1 MSDGDGGPLRPKRLS
16 CSLGTEFTLEPGKT
30 DVVCVDLEGEW
41 SMESKVVR
49 HPDFDNKDLEFIK
62 GEVGEGGDHLNVTFK
77 NLGEETVTIDGKE
90 VLIVVTEENGEKIM
104 ESADKEK
111 SEDESKVEEV
121 VKETSPVSDEHSTDQ
136 TEAIDPM
143 EAEAS
148 QETEPPSAEISKSP
162 ETEKEI
168 EKEAVSEDKD
178 EAISE
183 KVPDAN
189 EDDAAKNIPTPA
201 INPPFRDETQSTPV
215 KEVDNQAKSTVKE
228 SDNEPTSTPVRES
241 DNEAKSTPVKES
253 DNQSNEDKASS
264 VPNNDSSNPSETMED
279 VSEPAKEMVNSEE
292 VNKDAENTSNQAN
305 DASSPKMRFVNESE
319 DDKVNATDDKEVT
332 KNGEVDEPMDT
343 EEKSSEGTT
352 SEENDP
358 TKEAG
363 GDDKVDISEKSKENG
378 DVKSDASDEKKDD
391 KPTLKLAS
399 FSTMGQPSQQS
410 QNGSMSPVKGESKG
424 VQGTEGAKQD
434 ACSHCARGLT
444 NIFQSI
450 VWETMQF
457 CDENCLGQYQSGMSN
472 CSSCKKDVQTTSLG
486 KYCVRFGS
494 DIKQFCSNVCLE
506 DYKKGLKVCSYC
518 QKDISGGEGFLAPI
532 GDKGQFKDFC
542 EQSCLQKYEHM
553 HFGKKPDVETLPC
566 SVCKEPKVV
575 VQEILRE
582 KEVVKLCSDPCF
594 SAFKFVNSVETHQ
607 CDLCTKHFDVLIPNI
622 HIYYDGLSKIFCS
635 KPCQNVFVM
644 QQRKIVPCAYCK
656 VKKYNFDMIEKFPP
670 GQTTNSHLY
679 CSLNCLNLHNMQMVK
694 MGTIQSGT
702 PTTLQAMQYPGYNSP
717 RPAAPLP
724 VISAVSSLAVGSQ
737 QQLQQQIQV
746 QTQTVREMVKETHVL
761 PTELPVVKNKGM
773 QTKPFMMTKGVSC
786 RPHPCHKETQTE
798 GLTQPVPIPIPV
810 PIHVPTP
817 CKMYNAP
824 FPVPVPIP
832 LPFPVPIF
840 IPTTRHSMKGIEKII
855 KKILN
860 KIPADPFEAEL
871 LALAGDIA
879 GGGDDSSDSESDP
892 GDYAKD
898 REYSTP
904 LPTPAAPPQD
914 LESEMAAEK
923 IIPKPLPISTPDPM
937 DRQRMLHNQGYNMGM
952 NKRRQSGRD
961 EGDSDPDDPDGNWR
975 PKSMWEQQNPGQAM
989 RGRRPNRGRGG
1000 RGGSP
1005 QVKRFR
1011 ADQSG
1016 AGREQQAAVQAIQQ
1030 QPKERP
1036 DANHHLKFTYG
1047 VNAWKHWVVGKNAE
1061 LEKQRAQGKYQKTFE
1076 TDILKLRADELN
1088 FTLCMFVKEVKK
1100 PNGDC
1105 YAADSIFYLVLG
1117 IQEYLFE
1124 NTRIDNIFTDVYY
1137 DPFTSALHEVVKD
1150 FKLPVNEL
1158 GYFVTRIEEEH
1169 LWESK
1174 QLGAHSPHVLLNTLV
1189 YFNTKYFQLKT
1200 VDQHLKLSFS
1210 HIMKHWK
1217 KTPLANKPGQQQR
1230 TVLLRYYPPPAKGQ
1244 KAEERKMYEQHE
1256 NHDNPLRCPVKL
1268 YEFYLS
1274 KCPESTKN
1282 RNDMFYLQ
1290 PERSCVPD
1298 SPVWYSAQ
1306 LLNRFN
1312 MEKMLARLLM
1322 VREVQEHMLAD
1333 QSG

>member
-1 MSDGDGGPLRPKRLS
+1 MSDGGGGTTRRLS
-16 CSLGTEFTLEPGKT
+16 CCLETEFTLDPGKT
-30 DVVCVDLEGEW
+30 DVASIGLEGKW
-41 SMESKVVR
+41 SLDSRVGI
-49 HPDFDNKDLEFIK
+49 HPKFENKNLELVK
-62 GEVGEGGDHLNVTFK
+62 GEVGDGGDNLNVTFK
-77 NLGEETVTIDGKE
+77 NVGDETVTIGGKE
-90 VLIVVTEENGEKIM
+90 VVITVTEEEKKNNDSKPVSNVSDVNASSNQKPA
-104 ESADKEK
+104 ESDKVDNPEVVENQ
-111 SEDESKVEEV
+111 SEDKSSDN
-121 VKETSPVSDEHSTDQ
+121 VKETESEASDGNSTNKKEDNNDEPVPSDKVDSTTDK
-136 TEAIDPM
+136 AA
-143 EAEAS
+143 AEAS
-148 QETEPPSAEISKSP
+148 TSL
-162 ETEKEI
+162 
-168 EKEAVSEDKD
+168 
-178 EAISE
+178 
-183 KVPDAN
+183 
-189 EDDAAKNIPTPA
+189 
-201 INPPFRDETQSTPV
+201 PPFRDETQSTPE
-215 KEVDNQAKSTVKE
+215 KESLNTSDDQEENKEKNAVPSENDAKSPKSIEEDCSKRKE
-228 SDNEPTSTPVRES
+228 HDEEENG
-241 DNEAKSTPVKES
+241 
-253 DNQSNEDKASS
+253 SS
-264 VPNNDSSNPSETMED
+264 GAQDS
-279 VSEPAKEMVNSEE
+279 
-292 VNKDAENTSNQAN
+292 
-305 DASSPKMRFVNESE
+305 ASSPKMRFVNESE
-319 DDKVNATDDKEVT
+319 EDKDDASKDETKEDA
-332 KNGEVDEPMDT
+332 EEQEAMDT
-343 EEKSSEGTT
+343 EE
-352 SEENDP
+352 
-358 TKEAG
+358 
-363 GDDKVDISEKSKENG
+363 
-378 DVKSDASDEKKDD
+378 ASDEKSKVNGDVESQTSQSSETNESSPTPTVAQEITTENGEKADTSDVKKNAENGEKAEASDDKKGD

-399 FSTMGQPSQQS
+399 FSSMDQPSQNS
-410 QNGSMSPVKGESKG
+410 QNGVDSPVKGETNAKSCG
-424 VQGTEGAKQD
+424 NDGAKED
-434 ACSHCARGLT
+434 ACSHCARRLT
-444 NIFQSI
+444 NIYQSI

-457 CDENCLGQYQSGMSN
+457 CDENCLGQYQSGMSQ
-472 CSSCKKDVQTTSLG
+472 CSSCKKDVQATSLG

-553 HFGKKPDVETLPC
+553 YLGKKPEDEIVPC
-566 SVCKEPKVV
+566 SVCKETKVV
-575 VQEILRE
+575 AQEILRE
-582 KEVVKLCSDPCF
+582 KEVVKLCSQSSCF
-594 SAFKFVNSVETHQ
+594 SAFKFVNSVDTHQ
-607 CDLCTKHFDVLIPNI
+607 CDLCTKHFDVLIPVI

-644 QQRKIVPCAYCK
+644 QKRKIVPCSYCK

-670 GQTTNSHLY
+670 GQTTNSNLY

-694 MGTIQSGT
+694 VGTIQSGAI
-702 PTTLQAMQYPGYNSP
+702 PQGFPGYTA

-724 VISAVSSLAVGSQ
+724 VISAVSSLAVGGQ
-737 QQLQQQIQV
+737 QQQQQQQPQPPLQQQIQV
-746 QTQTVREMVKETHVL
+746 QTQTVREVVKETHVL
-761 PTELPVVKNKGM
+761 PSEVASVKNKGM

-879 GGGDDSSDSESDP
+879 GDDDSSDSESDP

-898 REYSTP
+898 REYETP
-904 LPTPAAPPQD
+904 IPAVPPVPQQD
-914 LESEMAAEK
+914 LENEMSAEK

-937 DRQRMLHNQGYNMGM
+937 DRQRMLHNQGYNM

-961 EGDSDPDDPDGNWR
+961 DDSDPDDPDGTWR
-975 PKSMWEQQNPGQAM
+975 PKSLWEQQNPGQAM
-989 RGRRPNRGRGG
+989 RGRRPNRGRG

-1011 ADQSG
+1011 ADQ
-1016 AGREQQAAVQAIQQ
+1016 AIAAREQQAAVQAIQQ

-1306 LLNRFN
+1306 LLNRFS

-1333 QSG
+1333 QTG

>member
-1 MSDGDGGPLRPKRLS
+1 
-16 CSLGTEFTLEPGKT
+16 
-30 DVVCVDLEGEW
+30 
-41 SMESKVVR
+41 
-49 HPDFDNKDLEFIK
+49 
-62 GEVGEGGDHLNVTFK
+62 
-77 NLGEETVTIDGKE
+77 
-90 VLIVVTEENGEKIM
+90 
-104 ESADKEK
+104 
-111 SEDESKVEEV
+111 
-121 VKETSPVSDEHSTDQ
+121 
-136 TEAIDPM
+136 
-143 EAEAS
+143 
-148 QETEPPSAEISKSP
+148 
-162 ETEKEI
+162 
-168 EKEAVSEDKD
+168 
-178 EAISE
+178 
-183 KVPDAN
+183 
-189 EDDAAKNIPTPA
+189 
-201 INPPFRDETQSTPV
+201 
-215 KEVDNQAKSTVKE
+215 
-228 SDNEPTSTPVRES
+228 
-241 DNEAKSTPVKES
+241 
-253 DNQSNEDKASS
+253 
-264 VPNNDSSNPSETMED
+264 
-279 VSEPAKEMVNSEE
+279 
-292 VNKDAENTSNQAN
+292 
-305 DASSPKMRFVNESE
+305 MRFVNETVE
-319 DDKVNATDDKEVT
+319 GDTDNNEQKEKDEKTESKDSGSDTLKEKEVT
-332 KNGEVDEPMDT
+332 PSPGL
-343 EEKSSEGTT
+343 
-352 SEENDP
+352 
-358 TKEAG
+358 
-363 GDDKVDISEKSKENG
+363 
-378 DVKSDASDEKKDD
+378 
-391 KPTLKLAS
+391 KPAS
-399 FSTMGQPSQQS
+399 FSAMGQESVTEKE
-410 QNGSMSPVKGESKG
+410 GSDTNQLS
-424 VQGTEGAKQD
+424 TEDKSGARED
-434 ACSHCARGLT
+434 ACSKCDKAIADKYRAV
-444 NIFQSI
+444 

-457 CDENCLGQYQSGMSN
+457 CDENCLGLRQAAMDH
-472 CSSCKKDVQTTSLG
+472 CSSCNKEVASASLG

-553 HFGKKPDVETLPC
+553 YLGKKPDDEIVPC
-566 SVCKEPKVV
+566 SVCKETKVV
-575 VQEILRE
+575 AQEILRE
-582 KEVVKLCSDPCF
+582 KEVVKLCSQSSCF
-594 SAFKFVNSVETHQ
+594 SAFKFVNSVDTHQ
-607 CDLCTKHFDVLIPNI
+607 CDLCTKHFDVLIPVI

-644 QQRKIVPCAYCK
+644 QKRKIVPCSYCK

-670 GQTTNSHLY
+670 GQTTNSNLY

-694 MGTIQSGT
+694 VGTIQSGAIA
-702 PTTLQAMQYPGYNSP
+702 QGFPGYTA

-724 VISAVSSLAVGSQ
+724 VISAVSSLAVGGQ
-737 QQLQQQIQV
+737 QQQQQQQQQPPLQQQIQV
-746 QTQTVREMVKETHVL
+746 QTQTVREVVKETHVL
-761 PTELPVVKNKGM
+761 PSEVASVKNKGM

-840 IPTTRHSMKGIEKII
+840 IPTTRNGQKGIEKII

-871 LALAGDIA
+871 LALAGNVA
-879 GGGDDSSDSESDP
+879 GGKDSSDSESEP
-892 GDYAKD
+892 END
-898 REYSTP
+898 REKMYEDMP
-904 LPTPAAPPQD
+904 IVPQPTPQD
-914 LESEMAAEK
+914 MENDMSAGK
-923 IIPKPLPISTPDPM
+923 IVPKPDP
-937 DRQRMLHNQGYNMGM
+937 RMMQGYNHQ
-952 NKRRQSGRD
+952 KRKLPGKESD
-961 EGDSDPDDPDGNWR
+961 DPDDPDQSWR
-975 PKSMWEQQNPGQAM
+975 PRSNNKA
-989 RGRRPNRGRGG
+989 
-1000 RGGSP
+1000 
-1005 QVKRFR
+1005 VKRFR
-1011 ADQSG
+1011 Q
-1016 AGREQQAAVQAIQQ
+1016 EQTVIQ
-1030 QPKERP
+1030 QPKERA

-1100 PNGDC
+1100 PNGDN
-1105 YAADSIFYLVLG
+1105 YAADSVFYLVLG
-1117 IQEYLFE
+1117 IQEFLFE

-1158 GYFVTRIEEEH
+1158 GFFVTRIEEEH

-1244 KAEERKMYEQHE
+1244 KPEERRMYEQHE
-1256 NHDNPLRCPVKL
+1256 NHENPLRCPVKL

-1274 KCPESTKN
+1274 KSPESTKN

-1306 LLNRFN
+1306 LLNRFS
-1312 MEKMLARLLM
+1312 MEKMLSRLLM
-1322 VREVQEHMLAD
+1322 VREVQE
-1333 QSG
+1333 Q